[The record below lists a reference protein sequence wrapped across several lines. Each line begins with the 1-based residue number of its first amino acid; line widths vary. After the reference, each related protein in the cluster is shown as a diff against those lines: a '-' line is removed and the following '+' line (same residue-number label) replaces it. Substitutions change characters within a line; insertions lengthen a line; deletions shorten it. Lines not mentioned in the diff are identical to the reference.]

1 MAKPKL
7 ITIKMTGWAQA
18 KVP

>member
-7 ITIKMTGWAQA
+7 ITIKMTGWAQT